1 MTSEE
6 GNGLRVRIA
15 LLEER
20 WKNIEAD
27 YAELKG
33 TMDAMVKRL
42 EHREREQALERKS
55 DRRWMFGAALS
66 AASLVVA
73 AVGVLA
79 AIGVFG

>member
-1 MTSEE
+1 MTAEE
-6 GNGLRVRIA
+6 SNGLRVRIA

-20 WKNIEAD
+20 WRNIEAD

-33 TMDAMVKRL
+33 TMNAMVKRL
-42 EHREREQALERKS
+42 EHRDREQIAERKA

-66 AASLVVA
+66 AASLVIA

-79 AIGVFG
+79 AIGVFA